1 MIDDDKLGTLV
12 QRCDLPKSAN
22 MDAIEARVVPVQE
35 VPPKSDLRFFA
46 VRGDVRTQLT
56 STAAQATLRAYVPPK
71 PLGALSEAELL
82 VEILFLRLEND
93 RMRPVYE
100 NAKAWRRAKGLGQ
113 IWDTRQALTLAI
125 DAAVTKEGEGR

>member
-1 MIDDDKLGTLV
+1 MQEEDNKLGTLI
-12 QRCDLPKSAN
+12 QRCELPKSAN

-46 VRGDVRTQLT
+46 VRGEERVPLT
-56 STAAQATLRAYVPPK
+56 SAAAHATLRAHAPQK

-82 VEILFLRLEND
+82 VEVLFLRLESD

-100 NAKAWRRAKGLGQ
+100 AAKAWRQAKGLGQ
-113 IWDTRQALTLAI
+113 TWDTRQALTTAI
-125 DAAVTKEGEGR
+125 DAAVTKEHA